1 MISLLGKVRCFR
13 LYDEVER
20 EEEKEKMKESGQM
33 TSLEIFLVRD
43 SIASNKIFCRSDWID
58 ILPA

>member
-1 MISLLGKVRCFR
+1 MISLLGKVRCFW

-43 SIASNKIFCRSDWID
+43 SIASNKIFCRSD
-58 ILPA
+58 